1 MFVYLW
7 IRDEGIEGMGIIDIM
22 TSLNSYMRNIRKMG
36 IKLLFILFL
45 LIVHRL
51 YMSRV
56 SLFNNQERKRGSLE
70 KKSNIASK
78 TARISD

>member
-1 MFVYLW
+1 
-7 IRDEGIEGMGIIDIM
+7 MGIIDIM

>member
-1 MFVYLW
+1 
-7 IRDEGIEGMGIIDIM
+7 MGIIDIM

-78 TARISD
+78 TVRISD

>member
-1 MFVYLW
+1 
-7 IRDEGIEGMGIIDIM
+7 MGIIDIM

-56 SLFNNQERKRGSLE
+56 SLFNNQERKRDSLE